1 MILTSGSN
9 NRLKQITLLQKK
21 SKARKETGLFIE
33 EGIRMFKEIPKNRLE
48 EVYVSESFSQ
58 KQECMDLLSKEP
70 IIVADN
76 VFQTLT
82 DTISPQG
89 ILAVVK
95 QENYSVEE
103 ILTKSEKPVFLL
115 LENIQD
121 PGNLGTMMRTAEAAG
136 VTGVLLSKGSVD
148 MYNPK
153 VVRATM
159 GAIFRLPFA
168 YVENFPSFVE
178 DLQNRKVDVYA
189 ASLEGAVAYDL
200 PSYTNS
206 CALIIGNEGNGI
218 TKETLDVTKNHI
230 KIPMEGQAESLNAA
244 VCAGVYMY
252 EIYRQRRN
260 G

>member
-1 MILTSGSN
+1 MIITSSSN
-9 NRLKQITLLQKK
+9 SRLKQIALLQKK
-21 SKARKETGLFIE
+21 SKVRKKSGLFIE
-33 EGIRMFKEIPKNRLE
+33 EGIRMFREIPKERLE
-48 EVYVSESFSQ
+48 EVYVSESFYN
-58 KQECMDLLSKEP
+58 KKEWMEEVTCAP
-70 IIVADN
+70 IVVEDKI
-76 VFQTLT
+76 FQTLT
-82 DTISPQG
+82 DTITPQG

-95 QENYSVEE
+95 QEHYLVEE
-103 ILTKSEKPVFLL
+103 ILRLKENPVFLL

-168 YVENFPSFVE
+168 YVEDFPNLVTN
-178 DLQNRKVDVYA
+178 LQGKGIEVYA
-189 ASLEGAVAYDL
+189 ASLEGAVSYDV
-200 PSYTNS
+200 PNYGKPT
-206 CALIIGNEGNGI
+206 ALIIGNEGNGI
-218 TKETLDVTKNHI
+218 SKETLEVSKNHI

-244 VCAGVYMY
+244 ICAAVYMY

-260 G
+260 

>member
-1 MILTSGSN
+1 MIITSNNN
-9 NRLKQITLLQKK
+9 NRLKQISLLQKK

-33 EGIRMFKEIPKNRLE
+33 EGIRMFREIPKERLE
-48 EVYVSESFSQ
+48 EVYVSESFAN
-58 KQECMDLLSKEP
+58 KKEWMEQVEGNP
-70 IIVADN
+70 IVVEDKI
-76 VFQTLT
+76 FQTLT
-82 DTISPQG
+82 DTITPQG
-89 ILAVVK
+89 ILAIVK

-103 ILTKSEKPVFLL
+103 ILQMKENPVFLL

-168 YVENFPSFVE
+168 YVEDFPSLVK
-178 DLQNRKVDVYA
+178 DLQEKNINVYA
-189 ASLEGAVAYDL
+189 ASLEGAVSYDV
-200 PSYTNS
+200 PDYSKPT
-206 CALIIGNEGNGI
+206 ALIIGNEGNGI
-218 TKETLDVTKNHI
+218 SKETLEVSKNHI

-244 VCAGVYMY
+244 ICAAVYMY
-252 EIYRQRRN
+252 EIYRRRRW
-260 G
+260 

>member
-1 MILTSGSN
+1 MIITSNNN
-9 NRLKQITLLQKK
+9 NRLKQISLLQKK

-33 EGIRMFKEIPKNRLE
+33 EGIRMFREIPKERLE
-48 EVYVSESFSQ
+48 EVYVSESFAN
-58 KQECMDLLSKEP
+58 KKEWMEQVEGNP
-70 IIVADN
+70 IVVEDKI
-76 VFQTLT
+76 FQTLT
-82 DTISPQG
+82 DTITPQG
-89 ILAVVK
+89 ILAIVK

-103 ILTKSEKPVFLL
+103 ILQMKENPVFLL

-168 YVENFPSFVE
+168 YVEDFPSLVK
-178 DLQNRKVDVYA
+178 DLQEKNINVYA
-189 ASLEGAVAYDL
+189 ASLEGAVSYDV
-200 PSYTNS
+200 PDYSKPT
-206 CALIIGNEGNGI
+206 ALIIGNEGNGI
-218 TKETLDVTKNHI
+218 SKETLEVSKNHI

-244 VCAGVYMY
+244 ICAAVYMY
-252 EIYRQRRN
+252 EIYRQRRW
-260 G
+260 